1 MEKNYVSCS
10 CLLSV
15 QNAFQGFSILIEE
28 LSKTQLIFKIML
40 LLFCV
45 VSVFSSSF
53 CVRFLWAFSS
63 FMFLFLVGFFGHLQF
78 YVLLS

>member
-15 QNAFQGFSILIEE
+15 QIAFQGLSILIGEI
-28 LSKTQLIFKIML
+28 SKTQLIFKIML

-45 VSVFSSSF
+45 VSLFSFSF
-53 CVRFLWAFSS
+53 CVQFLWSFSS
-63 FMFLFLVGFFGHLQF
+63 CVFLSLVGFFGHLQF
-78 YVLLS
+78 YVFLS